1 MEMEKF
7 FCFKNRTNTAS
18 HVKVFKI
25 ETIVHGLKIVART
38 LL

>member
-7 FCFKNRTNTAS
+7 FCFKNRTNTES
-18 HVKVFKI
+18 HVKVFEI